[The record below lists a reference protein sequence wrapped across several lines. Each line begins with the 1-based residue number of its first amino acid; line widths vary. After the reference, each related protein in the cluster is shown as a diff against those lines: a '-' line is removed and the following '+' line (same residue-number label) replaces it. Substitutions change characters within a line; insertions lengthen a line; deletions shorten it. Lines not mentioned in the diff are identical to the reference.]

1 MNKLAERLKHVR
13 KEKGLSQNA
22 LAKLL
27 NVTQPAVAKWE
38 SGTREPS
45 LDDLIS
51 LANVLGETTDFLLG
65 RKDF

>member
-1 MNKLAERLKHVR
+1 MNKLAEQLKRVR
-13 KEKGLSQNA
+13 NEKGLSQKA

-45 LDDLIS
+45 LDDLIKI
-51 LANVLGETTDFLLG
+51 ADILGETIDFLLG

>member
-1 MNKLAERLKHVR
+1 MNKLAEQLKRVR
-13 KEKGLSQNA
+13 NEKGLSQKA

-45 LDDLIS
+45 LDDLIRI
-51 LANVLGETTDFLLG
+51 ADILGETIDFLLG